1 MGVVLTK
8 GERGAVINERGV
20 RRIFRPLG
28 AFGPDNSGGKS
39 HTFLMPTEATK
50 KDLAKQFLK
59 SSREHRENRCD
70 QCGRRLKLQP
80 GAILFSVGKMPRFYT
95 CRSCGY
101 ENPSL
106 WEKVADELIAAGF
119 TIPGIE
125 ENVTDLGE
133 CLGCGVEL
141 QVSRDFT
148 KVFCNMCGRTW
159 DRYEFEDL
167 MGGPI
172 SPMLAGKNALKFDS
186 SKNAIA
192 LDELLEENDY
202 ESGTPYLVLS
212 LKEKDAFES
221 MSLGK
226 GMLASF
232 KAGLNEGKVSKNGE
246 TKNKESFFLALYD
259 DCTTFY
265 ESRNGEFSFKE
276 CKFDQLFSAK
286 DDELELPFS
295 QEIFTSKALNEYFDL
310 LDRLKVI
317 HQANLTPY
325 AKELFGTALK
335 KADEQHQPNNKPSLA
350 DELKKLADLKS
361 EGLLTDE
368 EFAVAKSALLS
379 KQ

>member
-1 MGVVLTK
+1 MLLTK
-8 GERGAVINERGV
+8 GERGAVTFERGFGW
-20 RRIFRPLG
+20 IYPAIW
-28 AFGPDNSGGKS
+28 AFEPDNSGRKS
-39 HTFLMPTEATK
+39 HTFSMPTEATK

-80 GAILFSVGKMPRFYT
+80 GAILFSIGKMPRFYT

-125 ENVTDLGE
+125 ENVTDLGA

-148 KVFCNMCGRTW
+148 KVFCNVCGRTW
-159 DRYEFEDL
+159 DRFEFEDL

-192 LDELLEENDY
+192 LDELLEENDH
-202 ESGTPYLVLS
+202 ESGNPYLVLS
-212 LKEKDAFES
+212 LKEKDSFES
-221 MSLGK
+221 IPLGK
-226 GMLASF
+226 GLLASF
-232 KAGLNEGKVSKNGE
+232 KAGLNEGKASKHGE
-246 TKNKESFFLALYD
+246 PKSRDAFFLALYD

-265 ESRNGEFSFKE
+265 ENRNGVFSFNE
-276 CKFDQLFSAK
+276 CKFDQIFSAMS
-286 DDELELPFS
+286 DELELPFS

-335 KADEQHQPNNKPSLA
+335 KADVQGQSNNKPSLA

-368 EFAVAKSALLS
+368 EFAAAKSALLN
-379 KQ
+379 K

>member
-1 MGVVLTK
+1 M
-8 GERGAVINERGV
+8 RGV
-20 RRIFRPLG
+20 YRICWPLW
-28 AFGPDNSGGKS
+28 ALGPDNFGGNS
-39 HTFLMPTEATK
+39 HTVSMPTEATK

-59 SSREHRENRCD
+59 TSLEHRENRCD

-80 GAILFSVGKMPRFYT
+80 GAILFSIGQMPRFYT

-106 WEKVADELIAAGF
+106 WEKVADGLTAAGF

-172 SPMLAGKNALKFDS
+172 SPILAGKIALKFDS

-192 LDELLEENDY
+192 LDELLEENDH
-202 ESGTPYLVLS
+202 ESGNPYLVLA
-212 LKEKDAFES
+212 LKEKDSFES
-221 MSLGK
+221 MPLGK
-226 GMLASF
+226 GLLASF
-232 KAGLNEGKVSKNGE
+232 KAGLNEGKNSKNGE
-246 TKNKESFFLALYD
+246 AKSKDSYFLAVYD
-259 DCTTFY
+259 DCTIFY
-265 ESRNGEFSFKE
+265 ESRNGVFSFKE
-276 CKFDQLFSAK
+276 CKFDQMFSAIG
-286 DDELELPFS
+286 DERELPFS
-295 QEIFTSKALNEYFDL
+295 QEVFTSKALNEYFDL
-310 LDRLKVI
+310 LDRFKVI
-317 HQANLTPY
+317 HQANLNPY

-335 KADEQHQPNNKPSLA
+335 KADEQNQPNSEPSLA

-368 EFAVAKSALLS
+368 EFAAAKSALLN
-379 KQ
+379 K